1 MTTKQLDMTTEEFLD
16 KLETF
21 LHDTVGENWFFD
33 WRGDED
39 ESIDF
44 RSFYVWGFK
53 YEPEDDDEEYED

>member
-21 LHDTVGENWFFD
+21 LRTTVGENWSFD

-39 ESIDF
+39 ESINF
-44 RSFYVWGFK
+44 RSFSVWGFK
-53 YEPEDDDEEYED
+53 YEDEDDDEEYED

>member
-21 LHDTVGENWFFD
+21 LRTTVGENWTFD

-39 ESIDF
+39 ESINF
-44 RSFYVWGFK
+44 RAFYVWGFK
-53 YEPEDDDEEYED
+53 YEPEDDEEEYED